1 MSIFNILDDV
11 YDVESPMEKIMSAA
25 KKKKDKSVT
34 VTKKEKDPFL
44 DGFNLFANEE
54 KKEKSHL
61 DSVSSRGKSHIQ
73 KAKERLSNMKNI
85 LKRET
90 LDTVDEKI
98 IRGLVEDLENAL
110 EGK

>member
-61 DSVSSRGKSHIQ
+61 DSVSSREKSKNAYIMPQGSWWRKLSGENEVQ
-73 KAKERLSNMKNI
+73 KAA
-85 LKRET
+85 
-90 LDTVDEKI
+90 
-98 IRGLVEDLENAL
+98 GENAARKKAGT
-110 EGK
+110 GKP